1 MSHNTRERVL
11 VTGISGFIG
20 LHCAKELLNQGFEVR
35 GSIRDMKKADEVL
48 ITLAAA
54 SVDTRHLTFVQLDL
68 TSDQGWNEAAE
79 GCDYIMHIASPFTIA
94 NPKTEEEMITPA
106 VEGSLRALR
115 AGEHA
120 GVKRIVLTSSIVAM
134 MGSMKTGTFGPGDW
148 TDANSSQISTY
159 TKSKTLAER
168 AAWEFINNL
177 PDSNT
182 MEFVTVNPGGVFG
195 PPLGTNITGQ
205 TMAIVDQMLNG
216 KLPLVPNI
224 AFPMV
229 DVRDLAVLHVQ
240 AMLTPKANGKRI
252 LAAGPSPS
260 SFAEMAQILK
270 DEGYK
275 GPSTRIAPNFFLRF
289 MSLFDR
295 EAKGMLGMLG
305 MNLSADNAA
314 TRSLFDWTP
323 RSVKQSIQDTAKA
336 VSLIQSE

>member
-1 MSHNTRERVL
+1 MAQNIRERVL

-35 GSIRDMKKADEVL
+35 GSVRDMKKADEVL

-68 TSDQGWNEAAE
+68 TSDEGWNDAAE

-94 NPKTEEEMITPA
+94 NPKTEAEMITPA

-115 AGEHA
+115 AGENA
-120 GVKRIVLTSSIVAM
+120 GVKRVVLTSSIVAM
-134 MGSMKTGTFGPGDW
+134 MGSMKTGTFGPSDW
-148 TDANSSQISTY
+148 TDSSSSAISTY

-168 AAWEFINNL
+168 AAWEFVENL

-182 MEFVTVNPGGVFG
+182 MEFVTLNPGGVFG

-240 AMLTPKANGKRI
+240 AMITPKANGKRI
-252 LAAGPSPS
+252 LAAGSAPS

-275 GPSTRIAPNFFLRF
+275 GPSTRIAPDFFLRF

-314 TRSLFDWTP
+314 TRSLFGWTP

-336 VSLIQSE
+336 VSLIQNQ